1 MLKNKIEEDHNIER
15 KLQCEGQIT
24 KEMEYYAKLY
34 EIEHYLKNDSKNV
47 DWEFISRSLDLIA
60 FELDIKSNIQ
70 LQLKQYC
77 FGNLFNNKKYRTI
90 QLNVQSV

>member
-1 MLKNKIEEDHNIER
+1 MKSKIFIISACKMLKNKIEEDHNIER

-47 DWEFISRSLDLIA
+47 D
-60 FELDIKSNIQ
+60 
-70 LQLKQYC
+70 
-77 FGNLFNNKKYRTI
+77 
-90 QLNVQSV
+90 